1 MAFEATTPAEMDVHA
16 AEAIEE
22 DSKQA
27 AADSL
32 ERRPRAETA
41 APNPEGG
48 SDEVRGEWK
57 ACLAAARS
65 PATEEDLRAWRCE

>member
-1 MAFEATTPAEMDVHA
+1 MAFEATTPAGMDVHA
-16 AEAIEE
+16 AEAVEE

-32 ERRPRAETA
+32 KRRPRAGTA
-41 APNPEGG
+41 APNPKGG
-48 SDEVRGEWK
+48 SGEVRGEWK

-65 PATEEDLRAWRCE
+65 PATEEDSRACRCE

>member
-16 AEAIEE
+16 AEAVEE

-27 AADSL
+27 TADSL
-32 ERRPRAETA
+32 ERRPRAGTA
-41 APNPEGG
+41 ALNPKGG
-48 SDEVRGEWK
+48 SGEVRGEWK

-65 PATEEDLRAWRCE
+65 LTTEEDSRAWRCE